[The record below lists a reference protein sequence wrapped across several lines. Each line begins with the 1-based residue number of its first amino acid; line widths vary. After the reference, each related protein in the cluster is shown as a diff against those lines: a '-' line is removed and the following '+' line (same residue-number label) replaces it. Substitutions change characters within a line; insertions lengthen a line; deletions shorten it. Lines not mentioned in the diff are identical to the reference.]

1 MKYKIITISREFGS
15 GGHSIGKAVAE
26 RLNIP
31 FYDQILLEHIAIE
44 TGFSQ
49 EFIKEAA
56 EYATARN
63 SLLFNLVMNRSLHGR
78 TEPTPADTIYIAQT
92 KIILELADKESCVIV
107 GRCADYILHER
118 LDCLHVFICADSIN
132 RGQRILER
140 YGANEKPVQRR
151 IEDKDARRRIYYS
164 HYTDRIW
171 GAPQNYHLCLN
182 SSALGEENCIQTIIH
197 LFEGDGGGD
206 R

>member
-1 MKYKIITISREFGS
+1 MGQQRLAPGMPGHTVEQLAANAQRE
-15 GGHSIGKAVAE
+15 AV
-26 RLNIP
+26 L
-31 FYDQILLEHIAIE
+31 
-44 TGFSQ
+44 SV
-49 EFIKEAA
+49 AA
-56 EYATARN
+56 K
-63 SLLFNLVMNRSLHGR
+63 G
-78 TEPTPADTIYIAQT
+78 
-92 KIILELADKESCVIV
+92 SCVIV

-140 YGANEKPVQRR
+140 YGANEKPVQKR

-182 SSALGEENCIQTIIH
+182 SSALGEENCIQTIIR
-197 LFEGDGGGD
+197 LFEGDGDGD

>member
-31 FYDQILLEHIAIE
+31 FYDQILLEHIAI
-44 TGFSQ
+44 
-49 EFIKEAA
+49 
-56 EYATARN
+56 
-63 SLLFNLVMNRSLHGR
+63 
-78 TEPTPADTIYIAQT
+78 
-92 KIILELADKESCVIV
+92 DKESCVIV

-140 YGANEKPVQRR
+140 YGANEKPVQKR

-182 SSALGEENCIQTIIH
+182 SSALGEENCIQTIIR